1 MKRKVLI
8 PIIVFSSLFFLGN
21 GCGKRTY
28 YQLISYDS
36 TLPLIYEVKRDTTT
50 VNSFAGIDFM
60 NYDGHND
67 GERINIL
74 RLSYQNSTTKKFSV
88 TNLGFQLIAG
98 NYKVNGIDKKYTL
111 DSVYDGNKFGIG
123 GRVNLSGGLNFNI
136 KGFRMGLGIEPSLSF
151 DFGNF
156 YSFRID
162 AAKKGVINS
171 DGGFINLYLN
181 LFPYLSIPIGN
192 GKLINL
198 QTNIGMPGFFSPI
211 LSLQMDDYIFW
222 ACYNKARINAG
233 LSINSD
239 LIKSAF

>member
-1 MKRKVLI
+1 M
-8 PIIVFSSLFFLGN
+8 GN

-28 YQLISYDS
+28 YQLITYDS
-36 TLPLIYEVKRDTTT
+36 TLPLIYEVKRDTTA

-60 NYDGHND
+60 NYDGHYD

-74 RLSYQNSTTKKFSV
+74 RLSYQNSTTKKYSV
-88 TNLGFQLIAG
+88 TNLSFQLITG
-98 NYKVNGIDKKYTL
+98 NYQVNGIDKMYTF

-123 GRVNLSGGLNFNI
+123 GRVSLSGGINFNI
-136 KGFRMGLGIEPSLSF
+136 NEFRLGLGIEPSLSF

-162 AAKKGVINS
+162 AAKKGIIDN
-171 DGGFINLYLN
+171 DDGFINLYLN

-198 QTNIGMPGFFSPI
+198 QMNIGMPGFISPI
-211 LSLQMDDYIFW
+211 LSFQMDDYIFW
-222 ACYNKARINAG
+222 AGYNKLRINAG
-233 LSINSD
+233 LSISSN
-239 LIKSAF
+239 LIKRAF